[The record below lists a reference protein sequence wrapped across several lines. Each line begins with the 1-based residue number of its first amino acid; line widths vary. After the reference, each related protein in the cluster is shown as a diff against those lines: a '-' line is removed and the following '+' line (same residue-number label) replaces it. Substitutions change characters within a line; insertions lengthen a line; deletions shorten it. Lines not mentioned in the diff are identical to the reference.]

1 MITIKDIAELS
12 GVSKSTVSR
21 VLTGKGYVSAEAK
34 ERIEKIIEEYS
45 FQPSESA
52 RSLPTKVTNTI
63 GVVVP
68 EIDNSFYSEVLKGIG
83 DIADR
88 DNYNIIY
95 FNTNNS
101 SLKEEKALK
110 MLKAQRVRGVILA
123 AAVDYSETKA
133 NAKLKKLIEQINAPI
148 VLLDRDIDGIN
159 LDKVVYDNF
168 GSAFAATEA
177 MIKAGNKS
185 IGIIT
190 GDLDLKHARGRYE
203 GYLAA
208 MRQYEVPIL
217 DKYVKHGDFMTDTA
231 YILAKE
237 LFNQKDIP
245 DAILSCNNRTTLGII
260 KAAREKNM
268 KLGRDIAFVGI
279 DHVDVLDIIGYKY
292 SHVTRDTI
300 EMGRMTMELLTERI
314 HALVKYN
321 VTQVVP
327 FFMCLD
333 GTERKSQ

>member
-1 MITIKDIAELS
+1 
-12 GVSKSTVSR
+12 
-21 VLTGKGYVSAEAK
+21 
-34 ERIEKIIEEYS
+34 
-45 FQPSESA
+45 
-52 RSLPTKVTNTI
+52 
-63 GVVVP
+63 
-68 EIDNSFYSEVLKGIG
+68 
-83 DIADR
+83 
-88 DNYNIIY
+88 
-95 FNTNNS
+95 
-101 SLKEEKALK
+101 
-110 MLKAQRVRGVILA
+110 
-123 AAVDYSETKA
+123 
-133 NAKLKKLIEQINAPI
+133 
-148 VLLDRDIDGIN
+148 
-159 LDKVVYDNF
+159 
-168 GSAFAATEA
+168 
-177 MIKAGNKS
+177 
-185 IGIIT
+185 
-190 GDLDLKHARGRYE
+190 
-203 GYLAA
+203 

-300 EMGRMTMELLTERI
+300 EMGRMTMELLAERI

-327 FFMCLD
+327 FSMCLD